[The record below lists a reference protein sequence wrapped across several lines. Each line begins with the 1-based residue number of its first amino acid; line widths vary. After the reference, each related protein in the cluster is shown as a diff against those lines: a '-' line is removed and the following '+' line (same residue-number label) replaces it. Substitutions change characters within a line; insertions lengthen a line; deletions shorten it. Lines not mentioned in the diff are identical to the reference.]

1 MAVVQISR
9 IQVRRGQK
17 NIGSGLPQLASGE
30 LGWAVDTRELYIGN
44 GAVSE
49 GAPAVGNTKILTEFD
64 NIFSL
69 SEAYTYRTNDA
80 YIVTGGDVSTPIV
93 RSLQSRL
100 DDRVSGRS
108 FGLTGQTSQIATA
121 KLQTAID
128 QLYLNSATKGS
139 AQSKIVLHL
148 EAGEYIVDGTIYIPP
163 YATIVGAGSGK
174 TIIRTLTA
182 STNIFKTVNSSS
194 TPGIPATDA
203 STTSENQATGIR
215 LEGLTLETTVPNKGL
230 ILQDCKDSLFRDVE
244 IKGPWVSGNAVAT
257 TDVGIEMN
265 SLSGSV
271 ETKNNIFENCR
282 VSGYSY
288 GISSDWDIHNNIW
301 DNCSFVDCS
310 YGFAFATN
318 LNTLN
323 SLAGSGQEKG
333 PYNNTI
339 TNSRFDDIN
348 RHAIWAKFGTL
359 NTSSNNSYVKIGTEG
374 AAEFQ
379 ETHSVIKYEKPG
391 NSSIGDYFAR
401 TAVLSYTPGY
411 WVSYAYLPEI
421 EGAVIA
427 EFGET
432 HTLNTILR
440 TGTDANGPIGV
451 KRFRLSGEPD
461 IASQQY
467 EIEYVINSGA
477 YSASRSGTCTLTLNG
492 IDKTVTVSDSYD
504 YIGTS
509 AYEDAISFGALIQD
523 ADGDTVDET
532 VDVLIASTMP
542 SDDQST
548 IEFKIRNRKSTID
561 AAGE

>member
-17 NIGSGLPQLASGE
+17 NAGSGLPQLASGE

-49 GAPAVGNTKILTEFD
+49 GAPAVGNTKVLTEYD

-69 SEAYTYRTNDA
+69 TEAYTYRTNDA
-80 YIVTGGDVSTPIV
+80 FIVTGGDVSTPIK
-93 RSLQSRL
+93 RNLQDRL

-128 QLYLNSATKGS
+128 QLYLNSANSS
-139 AQSKIVLHL
+139 ASSRVVLHL
-148 EAGEYIVDGTIYIPP
+148 EAGEYIIDGTIYIPP
-163 YATIVGAGSGK
+163 FATIVGAGSGK

-182 STNIFKTVNSSS
+182 STDIFKTVNGDS
-194 TPGIPATDA
+194 TSLVRDGE
-203 STTSENQATGIR
+203 TTTTLNQARSIR
-215 LEGLTLETTVPNKGL
+215 LEGVTLETTVSNKGL
-230 ILQDCKDSLFRDVE
+230 ILESCRDSVFRDVE
-244 IKGPWVSGNAVAT
+244 VLGPWESGDATAV
-257 TDVGIEMN
+257 TDIGIEMN
-265 SLSGSV
+265 SLSGTV
-271 ETKNNIFENCR
+271 ETRNNIFENCK

-288 GISSDWDIHNNIW
+288 GVSSDWDIHNNTW
-301 DNCSFVDCS
+301 DNCAFSNCS
-310 YGFAFATN
+310 YGFGFASN

-323 SLAGSGQEKG
+323 ALAGSGQEKG

-339 TNSRFDDIN
+339 SNSRFDDIN

-359 NTSSNNSYVKIGTEG
+359 NKSSNNSYVKVGTEG

-379 ETHSVIKYEKPG
+379 ATHSVIKYEKPG
-391 NSSIGDYFAR
+391 NSSVGDYFAR
-401 TAVLSYTPGY
+401 TAVLSYTQGY
-411 WVSYAYLPEI
+411 WTSYAYLPEI

-440 TGTDANGPIGV
+440 TGTDSNGPIGV

-467 EIEYVINSGA
+467 EIEYVINSSA

-492 IDKTVTVSDSYD
+492 IDKTVTVSDNYD
-504 YIGTS
+504 FIGTS
-509 AYEDAISFGALIQD
+509 SYEDAISFGALIQD

-548 IEFKIRNRKSTID
+548 IEFKIKNRKSTID

>member
-17 NIGSGLPQLASGE
+17 NAGSGLPQLASGE

-49 GAPAVGNTKILTEFD
+49 GAPAVGNTKVLTEFD

-69 SEAYTYRTNDA
+69 TEAYTYRVDDA
-80 YIVTGGDVSTPIV
+80 FIVTGGNVSTPIK
-93 RSLQSRL
+93 RKLQDRL

-128 QLYLNSATKGS
+128 QLYLNSANASAGS
-139 AQSKIVLHL
+139 RVVLHL

-163 YATIVGAGSGK
+163 FTTIVGAGSNK
-174 TIIRTLTA
+174 TIIRTSTA
-182 STNIFKTVNSSS
+182 STDLFKTVNGDS
-194 TPGIPATDA
+194 TSLVRDGE
-203 STTSENQATGIR
+203 TTTTLNQARNIR
-215 LEGLTLETTVPNKGL
+215 LEGVTLETTVPNKGL
-230 ILQDCKDSLFRDVE
+230 ILESCRDSLFRDVE
-244 IKGPWVSGNAVAT
+244 VLGPWESGDATAV
-257 TDVGIEMN
+257 TDIGIEMN
-265 SLSGSV
+265 SLSGTV
-271 ETKNNIFENCR
+271 ETRNNIFENCK

-288 GISSDWDIHNNIW
+288 GVSSDWDIHNNTW
-301 DNCSFVDCS
+301 DNCAFSNCS
-310 YGFAFATN
+310 YSFAFATN

-323 SLAGSGQEKG
+323 ALAGSGQEKG

-339 TNSRFDDIN
+339 SNSRFDDIN

-359 NTSSNNSYVKIGTEG
+359 NTSSNNSYVKVGTEG

-379 ETHSVIKYEKPG
+379 ATHSVIKYEKPG

-401 TAVLSYTPGY
+401 TAILSYTQGY
-411 WVSYAYLPEI
+411 WISYPYLPEI

-467 EIEYVINSGA
+467 EIEYVINSSA

-504 YIGTS
+504 FIGTAS
-509 AYEDAISFGALIQD
+509 YEDAISFGALIQD

-548 IEFKIRNRKSTID
+548 IEFKIKNRKSTID

>member
-17 NIGSGLPQLASGE
+17 NAGSGLPQLASGE

-49 GAPAVGNTKILTEFD
+49 GAPAVGNTKVLTEYD

-69 SEAYTYRTNDA
+69 TEAYTYRTNDA
-80 YIVTGGDVSTPIV
+80 FIVTGGDVSTPIK
-93 RSLQSRL
+93 RNLQDRL

-128 QLYLNSATKGS
+128 QLYLNSANSS
-139 AQSKIVLHL
+139 ASSRVVLHL
-148 EAGEYIVDGTIYIPP
+148 EAGEYIIDGTIYIPP
-163 YATIVGAGSGK
+163 FATIVGAGSGK

-182 STNIFKTVNSSS
+182 STDIFKTVNGDS
-194 TPGIPATDA
+194 TSLVRDGE
-203 STTSENQATGIR
+203 TTTTLNQARSIR
-215 LEGLTLETTVPNKGL
+215 LEGVTLETTVSNKGL
-230 ILQDCKDSLFRDVE
+230 ILESCRDSVFRDVE
-244 IKGPWVSGNAVAT
+244 VLGPWESGDATAV
-257 TDVGIEMN
+257 TDIGIEMN
-265 SLSGSV
+265 SLSGTV
-271 ETKNNIFENCR
+271 ETRNNIFENCK

-288 GISSDWDIHNNIW
+288 GVSSDWDIHNNTW
-301 DNCSFVDCS
+301 DNCAFSNCS
-310 YGFAFATN
+310 YGFGFASN

-323 SLAGSGQEKG
+323 ALAGSGQEKG

-339 TNSRFDDIN
+339 SNSRFDDIN

-359 NTSSNNSYVKIGTEG
+359 NKSSNNSYVKVGTEG

-379 ETHSVIKYEKPG
+379 ATHSVIKYEKPG
-391 NSSIGDYFAR
+391 NTSNGDYFAR

-411 WVSYAYLPEI
+411 WISYAYLPEI

-467 EIEYVINSGA
+467 EIEYVINSSA

-492 IDKTVTVSDSYD
+492 IDKTVTVSDNYD
-504 YIGTS
+504 FIGTS
-509 AYEDAISFGALIQD
+509 SYEDAISFGALIQD

>member
-17 NIGSGLPQLASGE
+17 NAGSGLPQLASGE

-49 GAPAVGNTKILTEFD
+49 GAPAVGNTKVLTEYD

-69 SEAYTYRTNDA
+69 TEAYTYRTEDA
-80 YIVTGGDVSTPIV
+80 FIVTGGDVSTPIK
-93 RSLQSRL
+93 RKLQDRL

-128 QLYLNSATKGS
+128 QLYLNSANASAGS
-139 AQSKIVLHL
+139 RVVLHL

-163 YATIVGAGSGK
+163 FATIIGAGSGK

-182 STNIFKTVNSSS
+182 STNIFKTVNGSS
-194 TPGIPATDA
+194 TSLVRDGE
-203 STTSENQATGIR
+203 TTTTLNQARNIR
-215 LEGLTLETTVPNKGL
+215 LEGVTLETTVPNKGL
-230 ILQDCKDSLFRDVE
+230 ILESCRDSLFRDVE
-244 IKGPWVSGNAVAT
+244 VLGPWESGDATAV
-257 TDVGIEMN
+257 TDIGIEMN
-265 SLSGSV
+265 SLSGTV
-271 ETKNNIFENCR
+271 ETRNNIFENCK

-288 GISSDWDIHNNIW
+288 GVSSDWDIHNNTW
-301 DNCSFVDCS
+301 DNCAFSNCS
-310 YGFAFATN
+310 YGFGFGSN

-323 SLAGSGQEKG
+323 ALAGSGQEKG
-333 PYNNTI
+333 PYNNI
-339 TNSRFDDIN
+339 ISNSRFDDIN
-348 RHAIWAKFGTL
+348 RHAIWSKFGTL
-359 NTSSNNSYVKIGTEG
+359 NTSANNSYVKVGTEG

-379 ETHSVIKYEKPG
+379 ATHSVIKYEKPG
-391 NSSIGDYFAR
+391 NSSVRDYFAR
-401 TAVLSYTPGY
+401 TAVLSYTQGY
-411 WVSYAYLPEI
+411 WTSYAYLPEI

-467 EIEYVINSGA
+467 EIEYVINSSA

-492 IDKTVTVSDSYD
+492 IDKTVTVSDNYD
-504 YIGTS
+504 FIGTS
-509 AYEDAISFGALIQD
+509 SYEDAISFGALIQD

-548 IEFKIRNRKSTID
+548 IEFKIKNRKSTID

>member
-17 NIGSGLPQLASGE
+17 NAGSGLPQLASGE

-69 SEAYTYRTNDA
+69 TEAYTYRTDDA

-93 RSLQSRL
+93 RSLQARL
-100 DDRVSGRS
+100 DDTVSGRS

-148 EAGEYIVDGTIYIPP
+148 EAGEYIVDDTIYIPP

-174 TIIRTLTA
+174 TIIRTSTA
-182 STNIFKTVNSSS
+182 STTIFKTVNSNS
-194 TPGIPATDA
+194 TPGAPATDA
-203 STTSENQATGIR
+203 STTSVNQATDIR
-215 LEGLTLETTVPNKGL
+215 LEGVTLETTVPNKGL
-230 ILQDCKDSLFRDVE
+230 ILENCKDSMFRDVE
-244 IKGPWVSGNAVAT
+244 VTGPWVSGNAVAL

-265 SLSGSV
+265 SLSGTV
-271 ETKNNIFENCR
+271 ETKNNIFENCK

-288 GISSDWDIHNNIW
+288 GISSDWDIHNNMW
-301 DNCSFVDCS
+301 DNCSFTSCS

-323 SLAGSGQEKG
+323 ALAGSGQEKG
-333 PYNNTI
+333 P
-339 TNSRFDDIN
+339 N
-348 RHAIWAKFGTL
+348 RHAIWSKFGTL
-359 NTSSNNSYVKIGTEG
+359 NSSSNNSYVKVGTEG

-379 ETHSVIKYEKPG
+379 ATHSVIKYEKPG
-391 NSSIGDYFAR
+391 NSSNGDYFAR

-411 WVSYAYLPEI
+411 WISYPYLPEI

-467 EIEYVINSGA
+467 EIEYVINSSA

-492 IDKTVTVSDSYD
+492 IDKTVTVSDNYD

>member
-17 NIGSGLPQLASGE
+17 NAGSGLPQLASGE

-69 SEAYTYRTNDA
+69 TETYTYRTDDA

-93 RSLQSRL
+93 RSLQARL

-108 FGLTGQTSQIATA
+108 FGLTGQTTQIATA

-174 TIIRTLTA
+174 TIIRTSTA
-182 STNIFKTVNSSS
+182 STTIFKTVNGSS
-194 TPGIPATDA
+194 TSLVRDGET
-203 STTSENQATGIR
+203 TTSLNQATDIR
-215 LEGLTLETTVPNKGL
+215 LEGVTLETTVPNKGL
-230 ILQDCKDSLFRDVE
+230 ILENCKDSVFRDVE
-244 IKGPWVSGNAVAT
+244 VTGPWVSGNAVAL

-265 SLSGSV
+265 SLSGTV
-271 ETKNNIFENCR
+271 ETKNNIFENCK
-282 VSGYSY
+282 VNGYSY
-288 GISSDWDIHNNIW
+288 GISSDWDIHNNMW
-301 DNCSFVDCS
+301 DNCSFASCS

-323 SLAGSGQEKG
+323 ALSGSGQEKG

-339 TNSRFDDIN
+339 SNSRFDAIN
-348 RHAIWAKFGTL
+348 RHAIWSKFGTL
-359 NTSSNNSYVKIGTEG
+359 NSSSNNSYVKVGTEG

-379 ETHSVIKYEKPG
+379 ATHSVIKYEKPG
-391 NSSIGDYFAR
+391 NSSNGDYFAR

-411 WVSYAYLPEI
+411 WISYPYLPEI

-467 EIEYVINSGA
+467 EIEYVINSSA

-492 IDKTVTVSDSYD
+492 IDKTVTVSDNYD

>member
-17 NIGSGLPQLASGE
+17 NAGSGLPQLASGE

-49 GAPAVGNTKILTEFD
+49 GAPAVGNTKVLTEYD

-69 SEAYTYRTNDA
+69 TEAYTYRTEDA
-80 YIVTGGDVSTPIV
+80 FIVTGGDVSTPIK
-93 RSLQSRL
+93 RNLQDRL

-128 QLYLNSATKGS
+128 QLYLNSANASAGS
-139 AQSKIVLHL
+139 RVVLHL

-163 YATIVGAGSGK
+163 FTTIVGAGSNK
-174 TIIRTLTA
+174 TIIRTSTA
-182 STNIFKTVNSSS
+182 STNIFKTVNGDS
-194 TPGIPATDA
+194 TSLVRDGE
-203 STTSENQATGIR
+203 TTTTLNQARNIR
-215 LEGLTLETTVPNKGL
+215 LEGVTLETTVPNKGL
-230 ILQDCKDSLFRDVE
+230 ILESCRDSLFRDVE
-244 IKGPWVSGNAVAT
+244 VLGPWESGDATAV
-257 TDVGIEMN
+257 TDIGIEMN
-265 SLSGSV
+265 SLSGTV
-271 ETKNNIFENCR
+271 ETRNNIFENCK

-288 GISSDWDIHNNIW
+288 GISSDWDIHNNTW
-301 DNCSFVDCS
+301 DNCAFSDCS
-310 YGFAFATN
+310 YGFGLASN

-323 SLAGSGQEKG
+323 ALAGSGQEKG

-339 TNSRFDDIN
+339 SNSRFDDIN
-348 RHAIWAKFGTL
+348 RHAIWSKFGTL
-359 NTSSNNSYVKIGTEG
+359 NTSANNSYVKVGTEG

-379 ETHSVIKYEKPG
+379 ATHSVIKYEKPG
-391 NSSIGDYFAR
+391 NSSVGDYFAR
-401 TAVLSYTPGY
+401 TAVLSYTQGY
-411 WVSYAYLPEI
+411 WTSYAYLPEI

-467 EIEYVINSGA
+467 EIEYVINSSA

-492 IDKTVTVSDSYD
+492 IDKTVTVSDNYD
-504 YIGTS
+504 FIGTS
-509 AYEDAISFGALIQD
+509 SYEDAISFGALIQD

-548 IEFKIRNRKSTID
+548 IEFKIKNRKSTID